1 MRKILSIV
9 MVLALAMAMAAPAM
23 AAKDS
28 FVPSIGYKDG
38 PEIVGGDLVDCLEN
52 TSISEAEKGETSISQ
67 EDRELLLDIYQ
78 QLVDGTMKLPIEN
91 DRYVIRDLIDVSF
104 TPDCDEAHDHDG
116 WLKEEENSISLTFD
130 LGVGPDEKV
139 IIMVYVDGQWQE
151 VECVNNGD
159 GTVTGIFKVICPV
172 IFCVENTTPPAQT
185 GDASGRMLGLW
196 AALMAASAAAMAVLV
211 VRRRAFMG

>member
-9 MVLALAMAMAAPAM
+9 MVLALAMALAAPAM

-91 DRYVIRDLIDVSF
+91 DRYVIRDLAQTAV
-104 TPDCDEAHDHDG
+104 
-116 WLKEEENSISLTFD
+116 
-130 LGVGPDEKV
+130 
-139 IIMVYVDGQWQE
+139 M
-151 VECVNNGD
+151 
-159 GTVTGIFKVICPV
+159 
-172 IFCVENTTPPAQT
+172 NTTSDRT
-185 GDASGRMLGLW
+185 NDAIAKQIAAGNIAYDRIVYFEKDLDGRIT
-196 AALMAASAAAMAVLV
+196 AL
-211 VRRRAFMG
+211 

>member
-1 MRKILSIV
+1 MRKILSII
-9 MVLALAMAMAAPAM
+9 MVLALAMALAAPAM

-38 PEIVGGDLVDCLEN
+38 PEIVGGDLVDCLVV
-52 TSISEAEKGETSISQ
+52 TSIEEAEKKETNISQ
-67 EDRELLLDIYQ
+67 EDRDLLLDVYQ
-78 QLVDGTMKLPIEN
+78 QLTDGTMKLPLEN
-91 DRYVIRDLIDVSF
+91 DQYVIRDLIDVSF
-104 TPDCDEAHDHDG
+104 TPECDKDHDHKG
-116 WLKEEENSISLTFD
+116 WLAQEDTSMKVTFD
-130 LGVGPDEKV
+130 LGVAAGEEVKV
-139 IIMVYVDGQWQE
+139 LAYVNGQWVE

-159 GTVTGIFKVICPV
+159 GTVTCVFEDICPV
-172 IFCVENTTPPAQT
+172 AFCVKNVTPPAQT